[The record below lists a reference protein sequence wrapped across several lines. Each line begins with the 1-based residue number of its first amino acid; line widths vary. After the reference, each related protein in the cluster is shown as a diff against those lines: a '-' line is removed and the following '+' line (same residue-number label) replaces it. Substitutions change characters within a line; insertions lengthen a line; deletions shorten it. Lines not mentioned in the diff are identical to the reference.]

1 MKKLTILI
9 YLVFISIPLS
19 AQPTG
24 RKEMKEKIKT
34 MKIAFIT
41 EKLDLSSSEAEK
53 FWPIYNA
60 FDKAYME
67 LRHEKLRAIKNELK
81 DQIDTITDEVA
92 LIKLNELLAAEA
104 ELNALK
110 QTFHVKLKN
119 VISSKKILLLKISE
133 EGFNRQMMKRLRN
146 RHKDQK
152 H

>member
-19 AQPTG
+19 AQPNG

-41 EKLDLSSSEAEK
+41 EKLDLSTSESEK

-60 FDKAYME
+60 FDKAQMK

-92 LIKLNELLAAEA
+92 LMKLNELLAAEA
-104 ELNALK
+104 ELNTLR

-146 RHKDQK
+146 RQK
-152 H
+152 N

>member
-19 AQPTG
+19 AQPNG

-60 FDKAYME
+60 FDKAQMK

-110 QTFHVKLKN
+110 QTFHMKLKN

-146 RHKDQK
+146 QQKDQK

>member
-60 FDKAYME
+60 FDKAQMK

-146 RHKDQK
+146 RQKDQE

>member
-60 FDKAYME
+60 FDKAQMK

-146 RHKDQK
+146 QQKDQK

>member
-19 AQPTG
+19 AQPNG

-60 FDKAYME
+60 FDKAQMK

-92 LIKLNELLAAEA
+92 LMKLNELLAAEA

-110 QTFHVKLKN
+110 QTFLMKLKN

-146 RHKDQK
+146 RQK
-152 H
+152 N

>member
-1 MKKLTILI
+1 M
-9 YLVFISIPLS
+9 
-19 AQPTG
+19 
-24 RKEMKEKIKT
+24 
-34 MKIAFIT
+34 
-41 EKLDLSSSEAEK
+41 
-53 FWPIYNA
+53 
-60 FDKAYME
+60 
-67 LRHEKLRAIKNELK
+67 K

>member
-1 MKKLTILI
+1 MDDIA
-9 YLVFISIPLS
+9 SIIENYFHS
-19 AQPTG
+19 G
-24 RKEMKEKIKT
+24 SEEKINEGIKLLAE
-34 MKIAFIT
+34 KHPLT

-60 FDKAYME
+60 FDKAQLK

-92 LIKLNELLAAEA
+92 LMKLNELLAAEA

>member
-41 EKLDLSSSEAEK
+41 EKLDLSSTEAEK

-60 FDKAYME
+60 FDNSQMK

-92 LIKLNELLAAEA
+92 LMKLNELLAAEA

-110 QTFHVKLKN
+110 QTCHVKLKN

-146 RHKDQK
+146 RQK
-152 H
+152 N

>member
-9 YLVFISIPLS
+9 YLVFISVPLS
-19 AQPTG
+19 AQPAG

-60 FDKAYME
+60 FDKAQMK

-92 LIKLNELLAAEA
+92 LMKLNELLAAEA

-110 QTFHVKLKN
+110 QTFHMKLKN

-146 RHKDQK
+146 RQKNQK